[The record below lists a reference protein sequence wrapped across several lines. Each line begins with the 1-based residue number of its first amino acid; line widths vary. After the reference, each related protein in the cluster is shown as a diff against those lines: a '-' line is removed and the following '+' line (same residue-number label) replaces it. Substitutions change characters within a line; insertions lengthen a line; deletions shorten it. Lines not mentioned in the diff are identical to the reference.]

1 MGNSIKK
8 SSAAPTVSQKNGC
21 RNTVSSK
28 IWIVLF
34 SRCDSMDSKDRYT
47 SSAMKYLSALALA
60 LTLGSSML
68 IVQAQPVPPRG
79 AGGLTIEQII
89 DIRHPSNAVW
99 SPDGQRVAF
108 LSERA
113 GIANIFVA
121 NAAAAPGAAR
131 PLTRFADG
139 QGAGFFWSADSQRV
153 YFPRSGDLW
162 QVAVSGGE
170 PSAVWSTP
178 QGESGITP
186 SPDGTRVA
194 FVRSASAGVSG
205 AAAPAAGRGGRGAGG
220 GELWTRSLADGKET
234 LVLRSTGTPVGGVGW
249 SPDGQSLLYTSGGQT
264 IRHEQTPQYSGS
276 KIIYTISE
284 NVPGETNLVP
294 AAGGT
299 PKSLGA
305 GAGGGFGGRRWLD
318 ARHFVVDRTSADF
331 KKRTTSLVD
340 IGGGAAKVLHEDV
353 EERFW
358 SITGDAGAGSQ
369 PSPDGKW
376 IAFLSDRDGWDHLY
390 VMPAAGGA
398 AIQITKGK
406 FEAWRPQWSPDST
419 RIAFDAN
426 EPDHY
431 GDRHLYVATIGSDPA
446 RATMATITSGRGA
459 DIGPQWSPDGTRLV
473 FQHTDPHNSADIW
486 FADVRASGAGRSDLP
501 ITPVRLSDSM
511 PTGMDRSQFVEP
523 ESVSYAG
530 PDGQKVPA
538 WLFVPKGLDR
548 TKKHPAIVWIHGDGV
563 NQGYDGWHVQRNY
576 AVYYSFH
583 QYLLQKGYVVIMPD
597 YRGSIGY
604 GKAWREGVYMDVG
617 GKDAKDA
624 WMVTN
629 YLKTLPYV
637 DMDRVGVWGLSYGGF
652 FTLIA
657 VTDQP
662 KLFRAAVDVAGVADY
677 AMYYEDPYHG
687 GWTASRIGTPEQNP
701 KVYEG
706 ASPLSHVDRLERPLL
721 VLHGTSDVNVPYLHS
736 VRLIDELM
744 KKGKGGLVSF
754 MTYPGEFHYF
764 TREHVLRDAW
774 HRVEEFFDANL
785 KAGSTGTQN

>member
-1 MGNSIKK
+1 MNQYA
-8 SSAAPTVSQKNGC
+8 SA
-21 RNTVSSK
+21 
-28 IWIVLF
+28 I
-34 SRCDSMDSKDRYT
+34 
-47 SSAMKYLSALALA
+47 A
-60 LTLGSSML
+60 LTMSLGGLVFIEAAS
-68 IVQAQPVPPRG
+68 QPVALH
-79 AGGLTIEQII
+79 AGGRLTIEQLI
-89 DIRHPSNAVW
+89 DIRHPSNPVW
-99 SPDGQRVAF
+99 SPDGRRVAF

-113 GIANIFVA
+113 GVADMFVA
-121 NAAAAPGAAR
+121 DVTASPSAPAAAQA
-131 PLTRFADG
+131 LTRYADG
-139 QGAGFFWSADSQRV
+139 QGAGFFWSADSQRL
-153 YFPRSGDLW
+153 YFPRQGDLM

-178 QGESGITP
+178 QAESNITL
-186 SPDGTRVA
+186 SPDGARVA
-194 FVRSASAGVSG
+194 FVRPATGSG
-205 AAAPAAGRGGRGAGG
+205 QARADLVVRM
-220 GELWTRSLADGKET
+220 LADGREKI
-234 LVLRSTGTPVGGVGW
+234 LISSDQAAIGGVSW
-249 SPDGQSLLYTSGGQT
+249 SPDGQALVYTAGGRT
-264 IRHEQTPQYSGS
+264 VRHEQTPPYSGS

-284 NVPGETNLVP
+284 NVPGETNVVA
-294 AAGGT
+294 AAGGPPT
-299 PKSLGA
+299 ALGT
-305 GAGGGFGGRRWLD
+305 GGGVGGRRWLD
-318 ARHFVVDRTSADF
+318 PRHFLVDRTSSDF
-331 KKRTTSLVD
+331 KRRTTALVD
-340 IGGGAAKVLHEDV
+340 IAGGEPKVLHEEV
-353 EERFW
+353 AERFW
-358 SITGDAGAGSQ
+358 SITGDANAGSQ

-376 IAFLSDRDGWDHLY
+376 IAFLSDRDGWDHVY

-398 AIQITKGK
+398 AVQVTKGR

-419 RIAFDAN
+419 RLAFDAN

-431 GDRHLYVATIGSDPA
+431 GDRHLYIATIGSDPA
-446 RATMATITSGRGA
+446 RATIAAVTGGRGT
-459 DIGPQWSPDGTRLV
+459 DIAPQWSPDGTRLV
-473 FQHTDPHNSADIW
+473 YQHTDPHNSADLW
-486 FADVRASGAGRSDLP
+486 MVTVSASSQSAIRNPPSA
-501 ITPVRLSDSM
+501 IRVSDSM
-511 PTGMDRSQFVEP
+511 PAAMDRSAFVEP

-548 TKKHPAIVWIHGDGV
+548 TRKHPAIVWIHGDGV

-662 KLFRAAVDVAGVADY
+662 KLFRAAVDVAGVVDY

-701 KVYEG
+701 KVYAG

-736 VRLIDELM
+736 VRLIDELL
-744 KKGKGGLVSF
+744 KKGKGDLVSF

-774 HRVEEFFDANL
+774 HRVEDFFDANL
-785 KAGSTGTQN
+785 RTLEP

>member
-1 MGNSIKK
+1 MKK
-8 SSAAPTVSQKNGC
+8 FFSAMALGLTLAALVFIVAAAPRQSAAHADG
-21 RNTVSSK
+21 R
-28 IWIVLF
+28 
-34 SRCDSMDSKDRYT
+34 
-47 SSAMKYLSALALA
+47 
-60 LTLGSSML
+60 
-68 IVQAQPVPPRG
+68 
-79 AGGLTIEQII
+79 LTIEQLI
-89 DIRHPSNAVW
+89 DIRHPSNPVW
-99 SPDGQRVAF
+99 SPDGRYVAF

-113 GIANIFVA
+113 GIANILVA
-121 NAAAAPGAAR
+121 DVAASSAPPSKTRA
-131 PLTRFADG
+131 LTRYADG

-153 YFPRSGDLW
+153 YFPRQGDLW

-170 PSAVWSTP
+170 PSAVWST
-178 QGESGITP
+178 QQVESGITL

-194 FVRSASAGVSG
+194 FVRPWMTAGRSG
-205 AAAPAAGRGGRGAGG
+205 QPDAHATPAAGRAGRGPSTGSGRAGAGAGG
-220 GELWTRSLADGKET
+220 DSELWTRTLADGKES
-234 LVLRSTGTPVGGVGW
+234 LVVRADDNPIGGVGW
-249 SPDGQSLLYTSGGQT
+249 SPDGQSLVFTYGGGT

-284 NVPGETNLVP
+284 NVPGQLQVVP
-294 AAGGT
+294 AAGGG
-299 PKSLGA
+299 PKPLGS
-305 GAGGGFGGRRWLD
+305 GGGFGGRRWLD
-318 ARHFVVDRTSADF
+318 ARHFLVDRTSADF
-331 KKRTTSLVD
+331 KRRTTTLVD
-340 IGGGAAKVLHEDV
+340 IGGGEPKVVHEDV
-353 EERFW
+353 EEKFW
-358 SITGDAGAGSQ
+358 SITGDANAGSQ

-390 VMPAAGGA
+390 VMPADVARRLQPSDDVA
-398 AIQITKGK
+398 RRLQPSEAIQITKGK

-431 GDRHLYVATIGSDPA
+431 GDRHLYVATIGADPA
-446 RATMATITSGRGA
+446 RATIAAVTSGRGT
-459 DIGPQWSPDGTRLV
+459 DIAPQWSPDGTRLV
-473 FQHTDPHNSADIW
+473 YQHTDPHNSADVW
-486 FADVRASGAGRSDLP
+486 MTDAKPDAK
-501 ITPVRLSDSM
+501 PVRLSDSM
-511 PTGMDRSQFVEP
+511 PAAMDRSAFIEP

-530 PDGQKVPA
+530 PDGQNVPA

-687 GWTASRIGTPEQNP
+687 GWTASRIGTPEQHP
-701 KVYEG
+701 EVYAN

-736 VRLIDELM
+736 VRLIDELL
-744 KKGKGGLVSF
+744 KKGKGDLVSF

-774 HRVEEFFDANL
+774 HRVEDFFDANL
-785 KAGSTGTQN
+785 RN